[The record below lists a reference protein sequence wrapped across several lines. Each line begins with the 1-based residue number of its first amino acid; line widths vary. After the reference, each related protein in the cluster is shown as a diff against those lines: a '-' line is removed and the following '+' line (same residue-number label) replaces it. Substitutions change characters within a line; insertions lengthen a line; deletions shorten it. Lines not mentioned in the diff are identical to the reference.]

1 MVREIKRE
9 IEIVNT
15 YGLHARAST
24 RLSQLAKG
32 FRSNIMVSRPGG
44 DEEVDAKSIL
54 GILTLGVAK
63 GQMLQIRVNGE
74 DAQQAME
81 AVIALIEGKFEEE

>member
-1 MVREIKRE
+1 MELKRE

-24 RLSQLAKG
+24 KLTELANG
-32 FRSNIMVSRPGG
+32 FSSEILVSRPDEG
-44 DEEVDAKSIL
+44 DEVDAKSIL

-63 GQMLQIRVNGE
+63 GQMLQVRVIGD
-74 DAQQAME
+74 DAEAAMD
-81 AVIALIEGKFEEE
+81 AVIALIERKFDEE